1 MNNQAIAVSLSMSCY
16 DLLSTTNYDVVY
28 FTSKLPS
35 KSLNED
41 GLLIY
46 SVPHGIVMAVADG
59 VGGSVDS
66 FRAVDFAL
74 YGILDVFKQDNLT
87 YSMSEIVYAIE
98 MKLHQVNNKILNL
111 SGPPQTTLAI
121 IVIINKKITIFQIG
135 DSGIL
140 LAGCKGKLKFLTPF
154 QSEVGELLSKK
165 LITPENALLHPRL
178 NIVNNVMGCR
188 DFYITKFQ
196 SDEVCKHN
204 NSSKISKFDTI
215 FLATDGIFD
224 NYTGTELAS
233 IIGSEKL
240 EDLAKKIVYSI
251 QNNIN
256 ILNNKPLFKSD
267 DASFIICRRK

>member
-1 MNNQAIAVSLSMSCY
+1 MSKQVISVSLSMSCY
-16 DLLSTTNYDVVY
+16 ELWSANNYDVVY
-28 FTSKLPS
+28 FTTKLPS
-35 KSLNED
+35 KSINED

-46 SVPHGIVMAVADG
+46 SIPHGIVMAVADG

-66 FRAVDFAL
+66 FRAVDLAL
-74 YGILDVFKQDNLT
+74 YGILDVFKQNNLT

-98 MKLHQVNNKILNL
+98 TKLHQVNNKILNL
-111 SGPPQTTLAI
+111 SGPPQTTLSI
-121 IVIINKKITIFQIG
+121 IVILNKKITIFQIG

-154 QSEVGELLSKK
+154 QSEVGELLSKN

-178 NIVNNVMGCR
+178 NIVNNVVGCH
-188 DFYITKFQ
+188 DFYVKKFQ
-196 SDEVCKHN
+196 SDEVCKDN
-204 NSSKISKFDTI
+204 NHSKMSKFDTI
-215 FLATDGIFD
+215 FLATDGVFD
-224 NYTGTELAS
+224 NYTYMELIS
-233 IIGSEKL
+233 IIKSEKL
-240 EDLAKKIVYSI
+240 EDIAKKIVYSI